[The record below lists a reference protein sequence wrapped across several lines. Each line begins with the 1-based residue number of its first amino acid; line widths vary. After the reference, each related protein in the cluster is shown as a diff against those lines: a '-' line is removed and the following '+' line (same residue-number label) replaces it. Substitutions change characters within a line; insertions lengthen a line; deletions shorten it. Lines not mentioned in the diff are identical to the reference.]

1 MCHSRGW
8 RLNDD
13 NWLLLARPGLIL
25 RMPMTILMMMM
36 MRAMMVAMVM
46 IVIKC
51 VGFESKMTTKITFPV
66 ERACVVKN
74 PIESVE
80 KNFIERS
87 NFKAG
92 LARRRPINRKLGQED
107 RLKW

>member
-25 RMPMTILMMMM
+25 RMPMTIVMMM
-36 MRAMMVAMVM
+36 MMVAMVM

-74 PIESVE
+74 
-80 KNFIERS
+80 
-87 NFKAG
+87 
-92 LARRRPINRKLGQED
+92 
-107 RLKW
+107 